1 MPFRQHNVSGTF
13 RCGVVVAGLMSRR
26 GSGVPSSVPVHSYSL
41 HSLGPINDT
50 MAGDDEWAETTTAT
64 TTNPADPNERLTNV
78 ERNIAALTL
87 KLGQLLS
94 VLPPVPSFD

>member
-1 MPFRQHNVSGTF
+1 
-13 RCGVVVAGLMSRR
+13 
-26 GSGVPSSVPVHSYSL
+26 
-41 HSLGPINDT
+41 